1 MADKITKNELVE
13 AVVNVNEK
21 LSKAAAKEIVDA
33 VFDTI
38 IDSVKEEKTVD
49 IYGFGKFSIKE
60 RKARTG
66 INPLTKEKIEI
77 AESKAPVFKP
87 AKSFKEIFK

>member
-49 IYGFGKFSIKE
+49 IYGFGKFYIKE

-77 AESKAPVFKP
+77 AESKTPVFKP

>member
-33 VFDTI
+33 VT
-38 IDSVKEEKTVD
+38 
-49 IYGFGKFSIKE
+49 GGK
-60 RKARTG
+60 
-66 INPLTKEKIEI
+66 
-77 AESKAPVFKP
+77 
-87 AKSFKEIFK
+87 

>member
-33 VFDTI
+33 VFPFLCPLLL
-38 IDSVKEEKTVD
+38 VFAC
-49 IYGFGKFSIKE
+49 Y
-60 RKARTG
+60 KAIQKKVSGTWVMVILLVLGVVLTAVG
-66 INPLTKEKIEI
+66 IL
-77 AESKAPVFKP
+77 
-87 AKSFKEIFK
+87 